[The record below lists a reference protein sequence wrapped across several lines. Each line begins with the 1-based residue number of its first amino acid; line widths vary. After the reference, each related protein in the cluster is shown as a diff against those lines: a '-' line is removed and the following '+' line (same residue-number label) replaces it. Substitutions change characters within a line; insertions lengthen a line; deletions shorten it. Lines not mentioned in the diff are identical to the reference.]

1 MSTHPQRARDNILPL
16 SVGSTLPDDYE
27 EGSFTELTEDHGHPI
42 ETCAHST
49 RFGHRFH
56 DDSATCSTI
65 IRPGQSERSDA
76 RFSG

>member
-42 ETCAHST
+42 ETCQLSN
-49 RFGHRFH
+49 
-56 DDSATCSTI
+56 
-65 IRPGQSERSDA
+65 
-76 RFSG
+76 